1 MDELN
6 NEDILYDD
14 IINEEI
20 INEDNEIVDY
30 HLLKKIMISGLE
42 N

>member
-30 HLLKKIMISGLE
+30 HL
-42 N
+42 